1 MRPRTTPPFPSIPE
15 PPPAHADRREARG
28 RANGGRGV
36 SAPTKICPQCG
47 STFERPRDYGQA
59 QWDRRLCCSKTCAAR
74 HRAPVQPTKPCE
86 QCGELFP
93 KPKNLS
99 AEQWLKRRHCTR
111 SCQRRATVQAV
122 SAGRARI
129 GAAGYR
135 EIFCPFHPSA
145 TSSYVRE
152 HRLVME
158 RQLGR
163 LLASDEYVHH
173 VNEDKL
179 DNRPENLRVLRQSE
193 HAVIHHGTP
202 TDDQV
207 AALIRQG
214 RTSREI
220 AALGVSTHR
229 IVNVRRTL
237 R

>member
-1 MRPRTTPPFPSIPE
+1 
-15 PPPAHADRREARG
+15 
-28 RANGGRGV
+28 
-36 SAPTKICPQCG
+36 
-47 STFERPRDYGQA
+47 
-59 QWDRRLCCSKTCAAR
+59 
-74 HRAPVQPTKPCE
+74 
-86 QCGELFP
+86 
-93 KPKNLS
+93 
-99 AEQWLKRRHCTR
+99 
-111 SCQRRATVQAV
+111 
-122 SAGRARI
+122 
-129 GAAGYR
+129 
-135 EIFCPFHPSA
+135 
-145 TSSYVRE
+145 
-152 HRLVME
+152 ME